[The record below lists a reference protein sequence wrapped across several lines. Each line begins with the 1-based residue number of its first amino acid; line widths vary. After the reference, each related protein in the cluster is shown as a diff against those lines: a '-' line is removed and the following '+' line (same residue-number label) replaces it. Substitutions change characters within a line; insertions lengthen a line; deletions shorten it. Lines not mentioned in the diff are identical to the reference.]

1 MQPVTTTARQNG
13 FTLVELLVVLTV
25 IGLIIALAPVAMYRT
40 MPSLELRTTTRELA
54 AALRNTRSAAI
65 RDNREMAL
73 TLDVEAGWYRLD
85 GREGEQEIDPE
96 IELKLLTAT
105 IEAENENVGRIRF
118 FPDGAGKDMTF
129 GTTIEPQHV
138 VLVDFPK
145 ESVPAG
151 YYATVDTVLNQTTKV
166 FLVAGEPIALLVGA
180 VRTADLDAFV
190 PVEAEPS
197 EPVDHVLVVLV

>member
-1 MQPVTTTARQNG
+1 MTTSARPNG
-13 FTLVELLVVLTV
+13 FTLVELLVVLIV
-25 IGLIIALAPVAMYRT
+25 IGLIIALAPIALYRT

-118 FPDGAGKDMTF
+118 FPDGTSTGGQITLARGGDTYY
-129 GTTIEPQHV
+129 I
-138 VLVDFPK
+138 LVDWLSGRV
-145 ESVPAG
+145 EIA
-151 YYATVDTVLNQTTKV
+151 DKV
-166 FLVAGEPIALLVGA
+166 E
-180 VRTADLDAFV
+180 
-190 PVEAEPS
+190 E
-197 EPVDHVLVVLV
+197 

>member
-1 MQPVTTTARQNG
+1 MTTSARPNG
-13 FTLVELLVVLTV
+13 FTLVELLVVLIV
-25 IGLIIALAPVAMYRT
+25 IGLIIALAPIALYRT

-118 FPDGAGKDMTF
+118 FPDGTSTGGQITLARGDDTYY
-129 GTTIEPQHV
+129 I
-138 VLVDFPK
+138 LVDWLSGRV
-145 ESVPAG
+145 EIA
-151 YYATVDTVLNQTTKV
+151 DKV
-166 FLVAGEPIALLVGA
+166 E
-180 VRTADLDAFV
+180 
-190 PVEAEPS
+190 E
-197 EPVDHVLVVLV
+197 

>member
-1 MQPVTTTARQNG
+1 MTPPARPNG

-25 IGLIIALAPVAMYRT
+25 IGLIIALAPIALYRT

-118 FPDGAGKDMTF
+118 FPDGTSTGGQITLARGGDTYY
-129 GTTIEPQHV
+129 I
-138 VLVDFPK
+138 LVDWLSGRV
-145 ESVPAG
+145 EIA
-151 YYATVDTVLNQTTKV
+151 DKV
-166 FLVAGEPIALLVGA
+166 E
-180 VRTADLDAFV
+180 
-190 PVEAEPS
+190 E
-197 EPVDHVLVVLV
+197 

>member
-1 MQPVTTTARQNG
+1 MTTPARPNG

-25 IGLIIALAPVAMYRT
+25 IGLIIALAPIALYRT

-118 FPDGAGKDMTF
+118 FPDGTSTGGQITLARG
-129 GTTIEPQHV
+129 GN
-138 VLVDFPK
+138 
-145 ESVPAG
+145 S
-151 YYATVDTVLNQTTKV
+151 YYILIDWLSGRV
-166 FLVAGEPIALLVGA
+166 EIA
-180 VRTADLDAFV
+180 DE
-190 PVEAEPS
+190 VEE
-197 EPVDHVLVVLV
+197 

>member
-1 MQPVTTTARQNG
+1 MTTPARPNG

-25 IGLIIALAPVAMYRT
+25 IGLIIALAPIALYRT

-118 FPDGAGKDMTF
+118 FPDGTSTGGQITLARGEDTYY
-129 GTTIEPQHV
+129 I
-138 VLVDFPK
+138 LVDWLSGRV
-145 ESVPAG
+145 EIA
-151 YYATVDTVLNQTTKV
+151 DKV
-166 FLVAGEPIALLVGA
+166 E
-180 VRTADLDAFV
+180 
-190 PVEAEPS
+190 E
-197 EPVDHVLVVLV
+197 